1 MDNLNNMDEIYFL
14 NYIKNL
20 QYKKHNYCIIFDKII
35 TEEHNVFFE
44 ILLKYMLSNINFIEL
59 DEEILFYIDVI
70 SLCILKK
77 RTIFNISNMIDRMNN
92 SGICLTNTHYD
103 FLCLLNYENDSIFD
117 SHIFTNDVN
126 ESIKNAHEDIKKQ
139 IIFELKNKK
148 KIMFNPYSKSKTYQT
163 LKLDI
168 FKNIKFYII
177 CKNIKNENYLNY
189 KNILN
194 CKLHVQPL
202 NQKNNFIDALDFSF
216 QNIIILYPSSF
227 ILTHGYKINILYFK
241 NLLRCLKYSNRIHS
255 LMFCDTIKN
264 IDGLIPRVFN
274 NLHLKIEII
283 SFL

>member
-117 SHIFTNDVN
+117 SHIL
-126 ESIKNAHEDIKKQ
+126 Q
-139 IIFELKNKK
+139 
-148 KIMFNPYSKSKTYQT
+148 M
-163 LKLDI
+163 
-168 FKNIKFYII
+168 
-177 CKNIKNENYLNY
+177 
-189 KNILN
+189 
-194 CKLHVQPL
+194 
-202 NQKNNFIDALDFSF
+202 
-216 QNIIILYPSSF
+216 
-227 ILTHGYKINILYFK
+227 
-241 NLLRCLKYSNRIHS
+241 
-255 LMFCDTIKN
+255 M
-264 IDGLIPRVFN
+264 
-274 NLHLKIEII
+274 
-283 SFL
+283 